1 LELKRTNNP
10 EKEEVTMSSVAT
22 RSLFSQIL
30 SIISRSEFQGHVR
43 RLQGEKA
50 AKGFSCW
57 EQLVAM
63 LFCQLAQAKSLR
75 EICDGLRCCLG
86 KLNHL
91 GIGEGPKKSTLS
103 YANRHRPWQIF
114 EETFYDLLGTCRAA
128 APKKPF
134 RFKNPLYSLDATV
147 IELCASVFDWA
158 RYMRTK
164 GAIKLH
170 LLLDHDGYLPTFA
183 HLTEGKTHE
192 VRVART
198 LELAAGSI
206 VVVDKGY
213 HDFALYR
220 KWTRAGIWFVTKLKT
235 NADYRVVERRTLPQH
250 PDLWADEI
258 IEFTGQA
265 AKRQGIAGMR
275 FRRIVVW
282 DPDNLDEVV
291 LLSNHLAFGAT
302 TIFRIW
308 KARWKI
314 EEFFRALKQNLK
326 VKTFVGVNANAV
338 RIQIWTALI
347 AMLLL
352 KYLAFTSRI
361 QWALSNLVALLRWN
375 LFSHRNL
382 WEWINNPFETPAGT
396 GPPEQLLLGLE
407 NLDSI
412 RAATS

>member
-1 LELKRTNNP
+1 
-10 EKEEVTMSSVAT
+10 MSSVAS

-30 SIISRSEFQGHVR
+30 SILSRSEFQGHVR
-43 RLQGEKA
+43 RLRGEKA
-50 AKGFSCW
+50 AKGFTCW
-57 EQLVAM
+57 EQLVSM

-75 EICDGLRCCLG
+75 EICSGLRCCLG

-91 GIGEGPKKSTLS
+91 GIEEGPRKSTLS
-103 YANRHRPWQIF
+103 YANAKRPWQIF
-114 EETFYDLLGTCRAA
+114 EKTFYDVLDRCQRV
-128 APKKPF
+128 APGKPF

-158 RYMRTK
+158 KYMRTK

-198 LELAAGSI
+198 LALPPGSI
-206 VVVDKGY
+206 VAVDKGY
-213 HDFALYR
+213 HDFGLYR
-220 KWTRAGIWFVTKLKT
+220 KWTDEGVWFVTKLKK
-235 NADYRVVERRTLPQH
+235 NAQYRVVEGRTLPQH
-250 PDLWADEI
+250 PDVWADEL
-258 IEFTGQA
+258 IEFTGAA
-265 AKRQGIAGMR
+265 AKRQGIVGMR

-282 DPDNLDEVV
+282 DPDNLETVV
-291 LLSNHLAFGAT
+291 LLTNHLEFGPT
-302 TIFRIW
+302 TIFRIF

-352 KYLAFTSRI
+352 KYLAFQSRI
-361 QWALSNLVALLRWN
+361 KWALSNLVALLRWN
-375 LFSHRNL
+375 LFSYRNL
-382 WEWINNPFETPAGT
+382 WEWINDPFDTPAEH
-396 GPPEQLLLGLE
+396 GPPEQLMLGL
-407 NLDSI
+407 NTLDSI
-412 RAATS
+412 HAVTP

>member
-1 LELKRTNNP
+1 
-10 EKEEVTMSSVAT
+10 MSSVAT

-30 SIISRSEFQGHVR
+30 SIISRHEFARHVR
-43 RLQGEKA
+43 ELKGEKG
-50 AKGFSCW
+50 AKGFTCW
-57 EQLVAM
+57 QQFVSM

-75 EICDGLRCCLG
+75 EICDGLKCCLG

-91 GIGEGPKKSTLS
+91 GIEEAPKKSTLS
-103 YANRHRPWQIF
+103 YANRNRPWESFQK
-114 EETFYDLLGTCRAA
+114 TFYDVLSTCRAV
-128 APKKPF
+128 APGKPF
-134 RFKNPLYSLDATV
+134 RFKNPLYSLDMTV
-147 IELCASVFDWA
+147 IELCAQVFDWA

-183 HLTEGKTHE
+183 HITEGKTHE

-198 LELAAGSI
+198 LELPAGSI
-206 VVVDKGY
+206 VAMDKAY

-220 KWTRAGIWFVTKLKT
+220 KWTKAGIWFVTKLKS
-235 NADYRVVERRTLPQH
+235 NADFRVVKRLKVPKH
-250 PDLWADEI
+250 PDVWADEL
-258 IEFTGQA
+258 IEFGGAA
-265 AKRQGIAGMR
+265 AKRQGISGMR

-282 DPDNLDEVV
+282 DPDNLATVV
-291 LLSNHLAFGAT
+291 LLSNHLQFGAT
-302 TIFRIW
+302 TITRIY

-352 KYLAFTSRI
+352 KYLAFVVR
-361 QWALSNLVALLRWN
+361 
-375 LFSHRNL
+375 
-382 WEWINNPFETPAGT
+382 
-396 GPPEQLLLGLE
+396 
-407 NLDSI
+407 
-412 RAATS
+412 

>member
-1 LELKRTNNP
+1 
-10 EKEEVTMSSVAT
+10 MSSVAT
-22 RSLFSQIL
+22 RSVFSQIL

-43 RLQGEKA
+43 RLRGEKG
-50 AKGFSCW
+50 AKGFTCW

-75 EICDGLRCCLG
+75 EICAGLRCCLG

-91 GIGEGPKKSTLS
+91 GIEEGPRRSTLS

-114 EETFYDLLGTCRAA
+114 EQTFYDLLATCRAT
-128 APKKPF
+128 APRKPF
-134 RFKNPLYSLDATV
+134 RFKNPLYSLDMTL

-183 HLTEGKTHE
+183 YLSEGKTHE

-198 LELAAGSI
+198 LELPAGSI
-206 VVVDKGY
+206 VALDKGY
-213 HDFALYR
+213 HDFGLYR
-220 KWTRAGIWFVTKLKT
+220 RWTQAGIWFVTKLKK
-235 NADYRVVERRTLPQH
+235 NADYRVVQRRKVPQH
-250 PDLWADEI
+250 PDIWADEI
-258 IEFTGQA
+258 IVFSGVA

-275 FRRIVVW
+275 FRRIAVW
-282 DPDNLDEVV
+282 DADNMEEMV
-291 LLSNHLAFGAT
+291 LLTNHLDFGPT
-302 TIFRIW
+302 TIFRIY

-352 KYLAFTSRI
+352 KYLAFKSRLK
-361 QWALSNLVALLRWN
+361 WALSNLVALLRWN
-375 LFSHRNL
+375 LFSYRNL
-382 WEWINNPFETPAGT
+382 WEWIDDPFQTPAGH
-396 GPPEQLLLGLE
+396 GPPAQLLLGLN

-412 RAATS
+412 RAVTS

>member
-1 LELKRTNNP
+1 
-10 EKEEVTMSSVAT
+10 MSSVAT
-22 RSLFSQIL
+22 RSMFGQIL
-30 SIISRSEFQGHVR
+30 SIVSRSEFQGHVR
-43 RLQGEKA
+43 RLRGDKA
-50 AKGFSCW
+50 AKGFTCW
-57 EQLVAM
+57 EQLVSM

-91 GIGEGPKKSTLS
+91 GIEEGPKKSTLS
-103 YANRHRPWQIF
+103 YANRNRPWQVF
-114 EETFYDLLGTCRAA
+114 EKTFYDLLGTCRAV
-128 APKKPF
+128 APGKPF

-158 RYMRTK
+158 KYMRTK

-198 LELAAGSI
+198 LELPAGSI
-206 VVVDKGY
+206 VAIDKGY
-213 HDFALYR
+213 HDFGLYR
-220 KWTRAGIWFVTKLKT
+220 KWTHAGIWFVTKLKK
-235 NADYRVVERRTLPQH
+235 NADYRVVERRKVPQH
-250 PDLWADEI
+250 PDVWADEI
-258 IEFTGQA
+258 IEFSGAA

-282 DPDNLDEVV
+282 DPDNLEEVV
-291 LLSNHLAFGAT
+291 LLSNHLDFGPT
-302 TIFRIW
+302 TLFRIY

-326 VKTFVGVNANAV
+326 VRTFVGVNANAV

-352 KYLAFTSRI
+352 KYLAFKSRLK
-361 QWALSNLVALLRWN
+361 WALSNLVALLRWN
-375 LFSHRNL
+375 LFSYRNL
-382 WEWINNPFETPAGT
+382 WEWLDDPFQTPPAQEAA
-396 GPPEQLLLGLE
+396 EQLLLGLN

-412 RAATS
+412 EAVTS